1 MQFTDLTRIQLAVV
15 GAGVMGRGIA
25 QIAAQAGCTVLLFD
39 AKPNAAAAGVQELTQ
54 TFDKLAQKAKL
65 SKEAATAAA
74 ARLRAVDALPQLQ
87 ACDVVVEAVVEDLAV
102 KRQLFA
108 ELETIVRPDCV
119 LATNTSSLSVTA
131 IAAGLKHPQRV
142 AGFHFFNPVPLMK
155 IVEVIDGL
163 LTQPG
168 VGDFLLKLGEH
179 LGHTAVRAK
188 DTPGFIVNH
197 AGRGYGTEALRLLNE
212 GVAEFHQIDRILR
225 DTAGFKLGP
234 FELMDLTALDVSH
247 PVMESIYHQYYEE
260 PRFRPQPL
268 TRQMLA
274 AGLVGRKVGRGFY
287 RYVDGQAERYEEPP
301 APTVRPSRVWIS
313 SADER
318 GHRKA
323 LELVRMLGGT
333 IDEGERPA
341 DDSLCIVT
349 PLGHDATTCATRE
362 RLDASRTVAIDT
374 LFDSSRRRVVMSTPV
389 TSVATLEQARGLF
402 GSDGVPV
409 SMIRDCAGLLAPRV
423 VATIVNIACEIAQ
436 QRIARPHDIDL
447 AVTLGLGY
455 PRGPLAWG
463 DHLGARTVLTVL
475 DELLASTGD
484 PRYRASPWL
493 RRRAQLDVSLLTD
506 EA

>member
-1 MQFTDLTRIQLAVV
+1 MQFTDLTHVQLAVV

-39 AKPNAAAAGVQELTQ
+39 AKPNAAAAGVQELMQ

-74 ARLRAVDALPQLQ
+74 TRLHAVDALPQLQ
-87 ACDVVVEAVVEDLAV
+87 ACDVVVEAVIEDLTV

-131 IAAGLKHPQRV
+131 IAAGLQHPQRV

-168 VGDFLLKLGEH
+168 VGDFLIEFGEH

-287 RYVDGQAERYEEPP
+287 RYVDGQPERHKEPP
-301 APTVRPSRVWIS
+301 TPAARPSADASEATHGHTTANGAAASRPAAGICPPVVIGRNGPAGSCGPSACRPAGIFGAAATDNAGHARWPAPASVTTGPTESADGRPSWPPGPASAVRPA
-313 SADER
+313 SAHGPAAPARSAADANAPR
-318 GHRKA
+318 TAFGSQYPGHA
-323 LELVRMLGGT
+323 GGT
-333 IDEGERPA
+333 AADQPHHHPRRGYDGQGSRGQARRAREGRFGQAAHE
-341 DDSLCIVT
+341 
-349 PLGHDATTCATRE
+349 GHARHDQ
-362 RLDASRTVAIDT
+362 LDA
-374 LFDSSRRRVVMSTPV
+374 RRRH
-389 TSVATLEQARGLF
+389 RND
-402 GSDGVPV
+402 DGP
-409 SMIRDCAGLLAPRV
+409 
-423 VATIVNIACEIAQ
+423 
-436 QRIARPHDIDL
+436 
-447 AVTLGLGY
+447 
-455 PRGPLAWG
+455 
-463 DHLGARTVLTVL
+463 
-475 DELLASTGD
+475 
-484 PRYRASPWL
+484 
-493 RRRAQLDVSLLTD
+493 
-506 EA
+506 